1 MGKERIRREFKDW
14 PQINFKG
21 LRILLANT
29 DELHKQGFAGAKEK
43 EFENTIIVFPEIWE
57 GPFDNKDYGYGPVVR
72 DIKIAYLDKDYNKVG
87 EDIMVR
93 ETGISYPPKGAK
105 IAIEGLP

>member
-1 MGKERIRREFKDW
+1 MERKEFKDW
-14 PQINFKG
+14 PQINFNG

-29 DELHKQGFAGAKEK
+29 DDLHKQGFAGAKEE

-57 GPFDNKDYGYGPVVR
+57 GSFDNKNHGYGPVVKK
-72 DIKIAYLDKDYNKVG
+72 IKIVYLDENYRKIVEK
-87 EDIMVR
+87 IMEK
-93 ETGISYPPKGAK
+93 ETGRSSPPEGTK